1 MLQRSVT
8 RAISGLGRAAF
19 PSIPWS
25 LYQNNHN
32 HFVGTVLKEGRNLTV
47 FDTENVRENEWC
59 EKTKCI
65 LK

>member
-1 MLQRSVT
+1 MSEEK
-8 RAISGLGRAAF
+8 RAEKTENENAI
-19 PSIPWS
+19 I
-25 LYQNNHN
+25 YQPYSPNDNHN
-32 HFVGTVLKEGRNLTV
+32 HFVGTVLKEGRYLTV

>member
-1 MLQRSVT
+1 MSEEK
-8 RAISGLGRAAF
+8 RAEKTENENAI
-19 PSIPWS
+19 I
-25 LYQNNHN
+25 YQPYSPNDNHN
-32 HFVGTVLKEGRNLTV
+32 HFVGTVLKEGRYLNV

>member
-1 MLQRSVT
+1 MSEEK
-8 RAISGLGRAAF
+8 RAEKTENENTI
-19 PSIPWS
+19 I
-25 LYQNNHN
+25 YQPYSPNDNHN